1 MNRPPEGVARWLPAA
16 RAGSQEALGR
26 LLEACRG
33 YLLMIARDELDPRL
47 SAKGSASDLVQ
58 ETFLEAQRDFAQF
71 HGSTTEEVLAWL
83 RRLLLNNLVNFSRR
97 FRQTGKR
104 EVSRE
109 VSLDAGEPGGRL
121 REFLTADTPAPVRL
135 VAEREQA
142 EVVWRSLERLPA
154 DYRRVL
160 LLRHREG
167 RSFEQIARVMGRSL
181 NAVHK
186 LWVRAVER
194 IRREVEVSHESE

>member
-1 MNRPPEGVARWLPAA
+1 LNRPPEGVARWLPAA